1 MKEMKCPDCDEKFE
15 AESAEEMM
23 NAMMPHYKEKHAE
36 MMEKGTEEDKK
47 KWMEKFHKDW
57 EEAEEK

>member
-1 MKEMKCPDCDEKFE
+1 VK
-15 AESAEEMM
+15 
-23 NAMMPHYKEKHAE
+23 